1 MGRLPGTERD
11 DSLAG
16 DELFRSQRVPQRG
29 AVVGRTLAFANRAS
43 DRIARSMT
51 RWPHLRSLEPLKD
64 RLRARPAPIA
74 VALGLAVPMTLL
86 LAAAWR
92 VSLGW
97 PTMHDLP
104 IMLYLAFLWE
114 RFGVLPHAGFFDM
127 NLVGSYLGYRGI
139 ALVFGYGPVGLRWAD
154 LSLYLMI
161 AGLTWLVLRSLG
173 RLAGWV
179 AAVLF
184 GLVYLSLGPIMSLQR
199 EYLMLVPLI
208 AAVVFALQGGLS
220 GWLRALLAG
229 GALGVAMTIKPTAL
243 VSAVPLVLFLAFERD
258 AEERAGR
265 LRALA
270 TSAGWLALGVVAP
283 LSLAGASLAWMGVL
297 DEFWDIA
304 SGYLPLYR
312 EMNAVHEVLPAG
324 ERASDMLARWLNLGG
339 HGQWLLGA
347 AVGAAALGISMPP
360 GDPRRRQVALLVGM
374 AVAFVL
380 YPVLSG
386 KFWPYH
392 WLPMAYWLVVCTSL
406 AVASLGGPRDLP
418 RRLPAL
424 VIFVVLLLAMLRP
437 DQGFGGLLEPRDEVS
452 APAHEIAAFLGAR
465 LEPGDTVQP
474 MDWTKSS
481 VLYGLLMAEAA
492 LATSFVYDF
501 HFYHHV
507 SSPYIRQLR
516 RRFVEELDTS
526 NARFVVRG
534 KVGPFPK
541 GRDTS
546 RDFPQLRRLLRRKYR
561 RVADSPAYVIL
572 ERIDGPVGVK
582 GSR

>member
-1 MGRLPGTERD
+1 
-11 DSLAG
+11 
-16 DELFRSQRVPQRG
+16 
-29 AVVGRTLAFANRAS
+29 
-43 DRIARSMT
+43 MT
-51 RWPHLRSLEPLKD
+51 RWRHLRFLEPLKD
-64 RLRARPAPIA
+64 WLRARPVRTA
-74 VALGLAVPMTLL
+74 VVLGLAVPLTLL

-104 IMLYLAFLWE
+104 IMLYLAFLWD

-127 NLVGSYLGYRGI
+127 NLLGSYLGYRGI

-154 LSLYLMI
+154 LSIYLLI
-161 AGLTWLVLRSLG
+161 AGLTGLLLRPLG

-179 AAVLF
+179 AAVSF
-184 GLVYLSLGPIMSLQR
+184 GLVYLSLGPAMSLQR

-208 AAVVFALQGGLS
+208 AAVVLALQSGLS
-220 GWLRALLAG
+220 GRLRAPLAG

-243 VSAVPLVLFLAFERD
+243 VSAVPVVLFLAFERGT
-258 AEERAGR
+258 EERAGR
-265 LRALA
+265 LRAVA
-270 TSAGWLALGVVAP
+270 TSGGWLALGVAVP

-304 SGYLPLYR
+304 AGYLPLYR
-312 EMNAVHEVLPAG
+312 EMNAVHEVLPAS
-324 ERASDMLARWLNLGG
+324 ERASDLLARWLKLGG
-339 HGQWLLGA
+339 HRQWLLGA
-347 AVGAAALGISMPP
+347 GVGAAALWMSVPP
-360 GDPRRRQVALLVGM
+360 GDPRRRQLGLLVGM
-374 AVAFVL
+374 AVAFVV
-380 YPVLSG
+380 YPVFSG

-392 WLPMAYWLVVCTSL
+392 WLPMSYWLVVCTSL
-406 AVASLGGPRDLP
+406 AVASLGAARDLP

-424 VIFVVLLLAMLRP
+424 VVFVVLLLVMLRP
-437 DQGFGGLLEPRDEVS
+437 DQGFRGLLETRDEVS

-465 LEPGDTVQP
+465 LEPGDRVQP

-481 VLYGLLMAEAA
+481 VLYGLLMAEAP

-507 SSPYIRQLR
+507 SSPYIGRLR

-546 RDFPQLRRLLRRKYR
+546 RDFPQLRQLLRRKYR

-572 ERIDGPVGVK
+572 EHIDGPG
-582 GSR
+582 GAPRAR